1 MKQDEFSL
9 IQHISPKEYHQPG
22 LICGIGDD
30 AALVKENEKYD
41 EVICVDTLVE
51 GVHFLKETMSY
62 KQVGYKSLAVNLS
75 DLAAM
80 GAIPAYYLVSI
91 AIPLHYEEREVQ
103 EIYKGMHALAL
114 NYKMDLIGGDT
125 VSTKG
130 PLVITVTVIGYV
142 EKERHLLRSKA
153 KVGDTVFVTN
163 VVGSSACGLQ
173 LLLKYGRNY
182 PYKKNEQEVIKSHQ
196 RPIPQIKAG
205 RILAKSNARIA
216 LNDVSDGIASEL
228 HEISEASQV
237 TIMINDSLIPY
248 HPYLMECK
256 KEEREKWAFFGGED
270 FQLIG
275 TVEKEAFQTLKKKC
289 QQIGV
294 ALHSIGIVIKK
305 QQSNVLLKRE
315 ETIERLDKKGYNHF
329 V

>member
-9 IQHISPKEYHQPG
+9 IQHISPTKYHQPG
-22 LICGIGDD
+22 LIYGIGDD

-51 GVHFLKETMSY
+51 SVHFLKETMTY

-75 DLAAM
+75 DIAAM

-91 AIPLHYEEREVQ
+91 AIPPDYEEREIQ
-103 EIYKGMHALAL
+103 EIYKGMQELAL
-114 NYKMDLIGGDT
+114 NYDMDLIGGDT
-125 VSTKG
+125 VLTKG

-153 KVGDTVFVTN
+153 KVEDTVFVTN

-173 LLLKYGRNY
+173 LLLKYGLHHSY
-182 PYKKNEQEVIKSHQ
+182 QKLEQELIKAHQ
-196 RPIPQIKAG
+196 RPIPQIKVG
-205 RILAKSNARIA
+205 RILAKSNVRVA

-228 HEISEASQV
+228 HEIAEASQV
-237 TIMINDSLIPY
+237 TIMIDESLIPY
-248 HPYLMECK
+248 HPYLMNYK
-256 KEEREKWAFFGGED
+256 KEKREEWAFFGGED

-275 TVEKEAFQTLKKKC
+275 TVEKEAFRILKTKC

-294 ALHSIGIVIKK
+294 NLHSIGTVIRK
-305 QQSNVLLKRE
+305 QQSNVLIKRGG
-315 ETIERLDKKGYNHF
+315 TIERLDKKGYNHF
-329 V
+329 I